1 MEHQVNVLLEIFR
14 AVAVF
19 GAFWGGF
26 YRLVRPEARWRRVI
40 LLLLMMAFRPV
51 WFFTG
56 VVLQNTLSGALG
68 FVWVVACS
76 GIFVVLCE
84 KPGRAVV
91 TLVYYVGI
99 LLYVDVLFRC
109 VMTLYSRGPVDY
121 NSPLWFVNI
130 IIEAVFILGWTEYY
144 YRVMR
149 KYPAALPLRFWLATL
164 FPLYAGWMLFNIF
177 IERDAPLPEIGGE
190 TIWFGLSFGVLLL
203 ALNLMVFYLY
213 VKLSVSYEARVFAGK
228 VANTPPIWTAEQG
241 LSEAF
246 VQKYELSPRE
256 RETAEIMLLG
266 KNDKEIAREL
276 NISVNTVQAH
286 LKSIYRKTGAG
297 GRFALFALVRG

>member
-1 MEHQVNVLLEIFR
+1 MEHQVNVPLEIFR
-14 AVAVF
+14 ALAVF

-26 YRLVRPEARWRRVI
+26 YRLVRPEVRRRRVM
-40 LLLLMMAFRPV
+40 LLLFMAAFRPV

-56 VVLQNTLSGALG
+56 IILQETFSGALG
-68 FVWVVACS
+68 LVWIVVCF
-76 GIFVVLCE
+76 GIFISLCD
-84 KPGRAVV
+84 KPGRAAV
-91 TLVYYVGI
+91 TLAYHVGI
-99 LLYVDVLFRC
+99 LLYFDVLFRG
-109 VMTLYSRGPVDY
+109 VLTLYAKELVDY
-121 NSPLWFVNI
+121 NSPLWFVNTL
-130 IIEAVFILGWTEYY
+130 IEALFILCWIEYY

-149 KYPAALPLRFWLATL
+149 KYPAALALRFWLVL
-164 FPLYAGWMLFNIF
+164 LVPLYAGWLLFNIF
-177 IERDAPLPEIGGE
+177 IEKDAPLAEMGSEPL
-190 TIWFGLSFGVLLL
+190 WFGLSFGVLLL
-203 ALNLMVFYLY
+203 ALNLLVFYLY
-213 VKLSVSYEARVFAGK
+213 VKLSISYEAQVFAGEL
-228 VANTPPIWTAEQG
+228 ANTPPVWTAERG

-246 VQKYELSPRE
+246 IQKYELSPRE